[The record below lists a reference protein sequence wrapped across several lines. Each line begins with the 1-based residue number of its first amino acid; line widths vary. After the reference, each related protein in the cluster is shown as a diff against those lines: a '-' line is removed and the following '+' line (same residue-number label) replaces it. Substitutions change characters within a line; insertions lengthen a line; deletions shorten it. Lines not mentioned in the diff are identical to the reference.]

1 MVYSLA
7 QRHRRI
13 GIILTSLR
21 SVRFVAEYAN
31 HKYRYDILENDV
43 LVHLALSNICNSRV
57 DISKLAI
64 LPDIARI
71 ETR

>member
-7 QRHRRI
+7 QRYRRV
-13 GIILTSLR
+13 GIILMSLH

-43 LVHLALSNICNSRV
+43 LIRLASSNICNSHV